1 MSLRL
6 KPGFR
11 VFVFEEFV
19 DLRAGFVKLSY
30 LVRSKLEKELVD
42 GDIFLFLGKNRKKLK
57 AICYDGTGLLLIAKR
72 MERGRFMALEDLEDR
87 EITTE
92 ELDYL
97 MRGSTI
103 RRAKFGDIPQAR
115 LPVGSQIAIDARA
128 ML

>member
-1 MSLRL
+1 
-6 KPGFR
+6 

-103 RRAKFGDIPQAR
+103 RRAKFGAIPQAR